1 MVGKQ
6 VRMAKP
12 QQCRQEEFMDKVGFK
27 RIQLFKKNTLGIG
40 SYGKVCQA
48 KCDDLLCAAKLMHE
62 TLFDPTSQHLTL
74 PGKEHRL
81 PIRRFE
87 KECGYLNSVRHP
99 NIVQCL
105 CIFEDTDTGLP
116 VLLMELMDQSLT
128 HFLDTSPNPIPYHVQ
143 VTICHDITLALS
155 HLHSNRI
162 VHRDLSSNNVLL
174 IGNVRAKLSD
184 FGMAKLGDLS
194 HTFTMCPGTDVYM
207 PPESVD
213 DKPIYT
219 EKIDCFAFGVII
231 VQILTRLFPKPDER
245 YKIIEIYHPQIQGRK
260 VKVSVPEVDRRQT
273 HIDLIVPEH
282 PLLQIALDCLKDR
295 YDDRPSA
302 QKLCET
308 ISTLKE
314 SPEYHKSNETVSTM
328 REEVEKELR
337 KKNMQELHVLRQT
350 ITDQKRS
357 LDEKD
362 ASITKVI
369 KEKNIALTKKDET
382 IACGQ
387 WENQQLRQ
395 QVQQCMDESEQLR
408 RKNEEIVEEYERQLG
423 CVRQQ
428 LELSEHARAEFEREY
443 RELEGKV
450 AQVDPPRMSLVKPP
464 DVSSDTERRTTSTVK
479 IRWTKG
485 KRAPCKMSAPIT
497 ATLHNNAIYIRPPGN
512 IIYAYSEG
520 EQTWTKHAKCPTSNG
535 PLVTVNNLLTL
546 VGGCD
551 NDHCLN
557 KLFSLTGEGS
567 GRKWSQEF
575 PPMPT
580 KRYGTAVLCAGIAL
594 IVAGGV
600 GEEGI
605 ALTVVEILNTE
616 TSQWSTAAKLLEP
629 LVNSLVVVCDCQI
642 YMLGGEDKEF
652 EPNNSVHTC
661 ALTALLKSTNPKSTA
676 VRFKETLRRSNKPKV
691 WSQVAALPTAY
702 SSCAFLHGC
711 LLAIGG
717 KDSEHNP
724 TAAVHAYV
732 PTTDTWEIISH
743 MITPRHSCFAAV
755 LSDNQLLVVGG
766 VIDRVQ
772 TKTDTIEIG
781 SLLKLIIA

>member
-1 MVGKQ
+1 
-6 VRMAKP
+6 MAKP
-12 QQCRQEEFMDKVGFK
+12 QQYSQEVFMDKVGFK
-27 RIQLFKKNTLGIG
+27 GIQLFKKKTLGIG

-62 TLFDPTSQHLTL
+62 TLFDPSSQHLTV

-105 CIFEDTDTGLP
+105 CIFEDSNTGLP
-116 VLLMELMDQSLT
+116 VLLMELMDESLT

-155 HLHSNRI
+155 HLHCNGI

-207 PPESVD
+207 PPESVE

-231 VQILTRLFPKPDER
+231 VQILTQLFPKPDER

-273 HIDLIVPEH
+273 HINLVDPGH

-302 QKLCET
+302 QKLCEA

-314 SPEYHKSNETVSTM
+314 SPDYRKSNETVSTP
-328 REEVEKELR
+328 REVVEKELR
-337 KKNMQELHVLRQT
+337 ILRKQHMHEIYVLRQT
-350 ITDQKRS
+350 IIDQKRS

-369 KEKNIALTKKDET
+369 EERNIALTKKDEA

-387 WENQQLRQ
+387 QETQQLRLQ
-395 QVQQCMDESEQLR
+395 LKQCMAESEQLS

-428 LELSEHARAEFEREY
+428 LELSEHAIAKFEREY
-443 RELEGKV
+443 CELEENLV
-450 AQVDPPRMSLVKPP
+450 QVDPPRMSPVKPW
-464 DVSSDTERRTTSTVK
+464 DVTSDTERRTSSTVK
-479 IRWTKG
+479 IRWAKG
-485 KRAPCKMSAPIT
+485 K
-497 ATLHNNAIYIRPPGN
+497 
-512 IIYAYSEG
+512 
-520 EQTWTKHAKCPTSNG
+520 KHHVK
-535 PLVTVNNLLTL
+535 
-546 VGGCD
+546 
-551 NDHCLN
+551 
-557 KLFSLTGEGS
+557 
-567 GRKWSQEF
+567 
-575 PPMPT
+575 
-580 KRYGTAVLCAGIAL
+580 
-594 IVAGGV
+594 
-600 GEEGI
+600 
-605 ALTVVEILNTE
+605 
-616 TSQWSTAAKLLEP
+616 
-629 LVNSLVVVCDCQI
+629 
-642 YMLGGEDKEF
+642 
-652 EPNNSVHTC
+652 
-661 ALTALLKSTNPKSTA
+661 
-676 VRFKETLRRSNKPKV
+676 
-691 WSQVAALPTAY
+691 
-702 SSCAFLHGC
+702 
-711 LLAIGG
+711 
-717 KDSEHNP
+717 
-724 TAAVHAYV
+724 
-732 PTTDTWEIISH
+732 
-743 MITPRHSCFAAV
+743 
-755 LSDNQLLVVGG
+755 
-766 VIDRVQ
+766 
-772 TKTDTIEIG
+772 
-781 SLLKLIIA
+781 